1 MRSDLRWL
9 QLMKQEISTE
19 RGSTIRSD
27 FKTIK
32 NMLNLRSL
40 DPLIELAFQ
49 EDIGIGDVTTEAT
62 VPPIQKG
69 IGTLLAKSEGVV
81 AGLPVAERVFAK
93 LDETLI
99 FRALVNDGDAVIAG
113 TPIAEVQGSAKTILI
128 GERTALNFLQRLS
141 GIATLTAQFVEA
153 VAGYDTKIVDTR
165 KTAAGWRAAQKY
177 AVRVG
182 GAQNH
187 RFGLYDGVLIKDNH
201 IVAAGG
207 IGNAVQR
214 ARQIVPHTAKIEV
227 EVETVEQVD
236 EALEAGADILLL
248 DNMPPDIMQRVVQE
262 VSNRAVTE
270 ASGGITLN
278 SVRAVAATGVDFIS
292 VGALTHSAMPMDISL
307 NLTLVAK

>member
-1 MRSDLRWL
+1 
-9 QLMKQEISTE
+9 
-19 RGSTIRSD
+19 
-27 FKTIK
+27 
-32 NMLNLRSL
+32 MLNLRSL
-40 DPLIELAFQ
+40 DPLIELAFE
-49 EDIGIGDVTTEAT
+49 EDIGIGDITTEAT
-62 VPPIQKG
+62 VPSTQAG
-69 IGTLLAKSEGVV
+69 IGTLFAKSDGSV

-93 LDETLI
+93 LDETLA
-99 FRALVNDGDAVIAG
+99 FRGLVADGDAVKVG

-165 KTAAGWRAAQKY
+165 KTAAGWRAVQKY

-182 GAQNH
+182 GGQNH

-214 ARQIVPHTAKIEV
+214 ARWVVPHTAKIEV
-227 EVETVEQVD
+227 EVETLDQVD
-236 EALEAGADILLL
+236 EALEARADILLL
-248 DNMPPDIMQRVVQE
+248 DNMSPSLMKAVVRA
-262 VSNRAVTE
+262 VGDRAVTE
-270 ASGGITLN
+270 ASGGITLDK
-278 SVRAVAATGVDFIS
+278 VKTVAAAGVDLIS

-307 NLTLVAK
+307 TLTLIAG

>member
-1 MRSDLRWL
+1 
-9 QLMKQEISTE
+9 
-19 RGSTIRSD
+19 
-27 FKTIK
+27 
-32 NMLNLRSL
+32 MLNLRSL
-40 DPLIELAFQ
+40 DPLIELAFE
-49 EDIGIGDVTTEAT
+49 EDIGIGDITTDAT
-62 VPPIQKG
+62 VPPTQMG
-69 IGTLLAKSEGVV
+69 IGTLLAKSDGIV
-81 AGLPVAERVFAK
+81 AGLPIAERVFEK
-93 LDETLI
+93 LDPTLT
-99 FRALVNDGDAVIAG
+99 FRTLVKDGEAVVAS

-141 GIATLTAQFVEA
+141 GVATLTAQFVEA

-165 KTAAGWRAAQKY
+165 KTAAGWRTAQKY

-248 DNMPPDIMQRVVQE
+248 DNMPPGIMQRVVQE
-262 VSNRAVTE
+262 VSNRVLTE
-270 ASGGITLN
+270 ASGGITLD
-278 SVRAVAATGVDFIS
+278 SIKAVAATGVDFIS
-292 VGALTHSAMPMDISL
+292 VGALTHSAMPIDISL

>member
-1 MRSDLRWL
+1 
-9 QLMKQEISTE
+9 
-19 RGSTIRSD
+19 
-27 FKTIK
+27 
-32 NMLNLRSL
+32 MLNLRSL
-40 DPLIELAFQ
+40 DSLIELAFE
-49 EDIGIGDVTTEAT
+49 EDIGIGDITTDAT
-62 VPPIQKG
+62 VPPSRRAVG
-69 IGTLLAKSEGVV
+69 ILLAKSDGIV
-81 AGLPVAERVFAK
+81 AGLPIAERVFEK
-93 LDETLI
+93 LDPTLT
-99 FRALVNDGDAVIAG
+99 FRTLVNEGDVVVAN

-141 GIATLTAQFVEA
+141 GVATLTAQFVEA
-153 VAGYDTKIVDTR
+153 VADYDAKIVDTR

-207 IGNAVQR
+207 VRNAVER
-214 ARQIVPHTAKIEV
+214 ARQVAPHTAKIEV

-248 DNMPPDIMQRVVQE
+248 DNMPPGIMQRVVQE
-262 VSNRAVTE
+262 VGDRAVTE
-270 ASGGITLN
+270 ASGGITLDK
-278 SVRAVAATGVDFIS
+278 VKTVAATGVDLIS

-307 NLTLVAK
+307 TLTLVAE

>member
-1 MRSDLRWL
+1 
-9 QLMKQEISTE
+9 
-19 RGSTIRSD
+19 
-27 FKTIK
+27 
-32 NMLNLRSL
+32 MLNLRSL
-40 DPLIELAFQ
+40 DPLIELAFE
-49 EDIGIGDVTTEAT
+49 EDIGIGDITTDAT
-62 VPPIQKG
+62 VPPSRRGVG
-69 IGTLLAKSEGVV
+69 ILLAKSDGIV
-81 AGLPVAERVFAK
+81 AGLPIAERVFGK
-93 LDETLI
+93 LDPTLT
-99 FRALVNDGDAVIAG
+99 FRALVNEGAVVVEN
-113 TPIAEVQGSAKTILI
+113 TPIAEIQGSAKTILI

-153 VAGYDTKIVDTR
+153 VADYDAKIVDTR

-207 IGNAVQR
+207 IRNAVER
-214 ARQIVPHTAKIEV
+214 AQQVVPHTAKIEI

-248 DNMPPDIMQRVVQE
+248 DNMPPGIMQRVVQE
-262 VSNRAVTE
+262 VGDRAVTE
-270 ASGGITLN
+270 ASGGITLDK
-278 SVRAVAATGVDFIS
+278 VKTVAATGVDLIS

-307 NLTLVAK
+307 TLTLVAE